1 MCLCVVVICDHRYL
15 HVRTHSV
22 PTRRSSDLP
31 VPCLLQFALRRHRG
45 RQGVGQPCDR
55 VLNRKGDRYTVMQS
69 CVGAGA
75 GAAKQVSQRQTVTV
89 SDALTFTLQTRG
101 PGTTY
106 RYCPASMLRENLKG
120 PTK

>member
-1 MCLCVVVICDHRYL
+1 MRRYDG
-15 HVRTHSV
+15 RAISDAHS
-22 PTRRSSDLP
+22 RGCRS
-31 VPCLLQFALRRHRG
+31 C
-45 RQGVGQPCDR
+45 

-75 GAAKQVSQRQTVTV
+75 GAAKQVRQRQTVTV

-106 RYCPASMLRENLKG
+106 RYRSEERRVGQECVSTCRCGWWPYQKKKKKQNNQRVK
-120 PTK
+120 

>member
-1 MCLCVVVICDHRYL
+1 
-15 HVRTHSV
+15 
-22 PTRRSSDLP
+22 
-31 VPCLLQFALRRHRG
+31 
-45 RQGVGQPCDR
+45 
-55 VLNRKGDRYTVMQS
+55 MQS

-106 RYCPASMLRENLKG
+106 RYCPASMLRENLTR
-120 PTK
+120 PTKLECCLSPYSDRKSTRQNSSHSCAPRMPSSARNTHTAYTNKSIVPIERAHL